1 MEMRYLISLLMVA
14 SLTFIIVGDVNSSC
28 EPTQLEV
35 ITYTV
40 HSGDTL
46 WSIASNYAPDS
57 IRDIREFMWQICQ
70 DERNQNLFKAGRFLQ
85 PGDKLAIPLFEKK

>member
-57 IRDIREFMWQICQ
+57 IRDVREFMWQISQ
-70 DERNQNLFKAGRFLQ
+70 EDGNKNLFKAGRYLK
-85 PGDKLAIPLFEKK
+85 PGDQILIPLIIKK